1 SLLCRVAREVSR
13 GRVTHAPRR
22 SHGRQRARPLSPLPI
37 SRRTV
42 THLRRLRER
51 MAEGQEL
58 TLSRDEALEVLA
70 ELETSRRVIEQP
82 VESLYTTLLMHREML
97 AQLLVCLAADVSTP
111 QEARLVAGVVVQEL
125 AGLIRLQVKSERI

>member
-1 SLLCRVAREVSR
+1 M
-13 GRVTHAPRR
+13 
-22 SHGRQRARPLSPLPI
+22 I
-37 SRRTV
+37 N
-42 THLRRLRER
+42 LRRLRER

-125 AGLIRLQVKSERI
+125 AGLMRLQVKSERI